1 MNPFEADFFSSS
13 KPIWYD
19 CLEERTNEIRKLVS
33 HHFPSLDK
41 LENKVKQVG
50 GIEINSNNYCI
61 ENLHGK
67 FLLKNWGISLN
78 LNDINGICEL
88 TSSLTKRNLPV
99 SKLIPAF
106 NQSLVISYNNQNWS
120 LFQFDNSDFY
130 SGTVQELKEVAQA
143 TGLLF
148 TNLSNIDDYLI
159 SLKKPEICSPKDYQL
174 FKVFFANP
182 DVVYK
187 VFKDSEIELLKS
199 YKKLLQ
205 NEIELV
211 FNSEYNLG
219 AFQFSHF
226 DLHPHNILMKDGKV
240 SSFLDLDSIRLM
252 ESGYALSFA
261 SLKLCRQ
268 SVVKTGLKPKDVANI
283 WLNNL
288 DEYLPNNKEFFPF
301 IGDLAI
307 AEVLRRIAIILR
319 LNIVDRNPNWNAF
332 LSVQLNHL
340 KEARLLFNN

>member
-1 MNPFEADFFSSS
+1 MNPFEPDFFSSS

-19 CLEERTNEIRKLVS
+19 CLEERSNEIRKLVS

-61 ENLHGK
+61 ECTQGK
-67 FLLKNWGISLN
+67 FLLKKWGISLN
-78 LNDINGICEL
+78 LNDINEICEL
-88 TSSLTKRNLPV
+88 TSSLNKRNLPV

-106 NQSLVISYNNQNWS
+106 NQSLVISYNNQYWS
-120 LFQFDNSDFY
+120 LFEFDNSDFY
-130 SGTVQELKEVAQA
+130 SGTVQELKSVAHA
-143 TGLLF
+143 TGMLF
-148 TNLSNIDDYLI
+148 TNLYNINDNLV
-159 SLKKPEICSPKDYQL
+159 SLKKPDICSPNDYQL
-174 FKVFFANP
+174 FKDFFDNP
-182 DVVYK
+182 EVVYNII
-187 VFKDSEIELLKS
+187 KDSEVELLKS
-199 YKKLLQ
+199 NKNLLQ

-211 FNSEYNLG
+211 FNSNHNLG
-219 AFQFSHF
+219 IFQFSHF
-226 DLHPHNILMKDGKV
+226 DLHPHNILVNQGEV

-252 ESGYALSFA
+252 ESGYALGFA

-268 SVVKTGLKPKDVANI
+268 SVVKTGLKPKEVANI

-288 DEYLPNNKEFFPF
+288 AECLPHNKEFFPF

-319 LNIVDRNPNWNAF
+319 LNIVNGNPQWNAF
-332 LSVQLNHL
+332 LPVQLNHL